1 MLLLSKFFRERGTC
15 RNSRRKAISGNT
27 SDGSFF
33 TTSVETIFSFHSW
46 EIKAMVSQMIEW
58 GLKQLKTVTTISIG
72 RLWEVAAY
80 ERWSLTLGSTSND
93 LTRKLKYSEK
103 VVSNERWSQREVRL
117 YLFAYFFICFILQHY
132 VYTTCVSHQGLCETD
147 GLLPKC
153 IINADQLCFGI
164 CFNKHTVLPS
174 FYDCWG
180 LSLTITLRIK
190 RRTERG
196 GGGGTVVGKWEWAIV
211 QRLNALGTFYYSA
224 LTDNHW

>member
-1 MLLLSKFFRERGTC
+1 MRFKTIENSDNHLNWSLMRGEVTRGGRSLWVLLLM
-15 RNSRRKAISGNT
+15 IWLGN
-27 SDGSFF
+27 F
-33 TTSVETIFSFHSW
+33 
-46 EIKAMVSQMIEW
+46 
-58 GLKQLKTVTTISIG
+58 
-72 RLWEVAAY
+72 
-80 ERWSLTLGSTSND
+80 
-93 LTRKLKYSEK
+93 KYSEK

-211 QRLNALGTFYYSA
+211 QRLNALGTFYYAA